1 VTWLHTVCMGNLPSV
16 MLSDY
21 LEALQTLKA
30 KVTLNNKNITRLVF
44 VLEKLV
50 LETVQLLSIFMSRF
64 LTFTVHYFTSCVKAF
79 SQSTRRYLL

>member
-1 VTWLHTVCMGNLPSV
+1 MGNLPSV

-50 LETVQLLSIFMSRF
+50 LETI
-64 LTFTVHYFTSCVKAF
+64 
-79 SQSTRRYLL
+79 